1 MITKASMPGALAFL
15 ASDSKTGYLG
25 AGSIFAEC
33 RRSDGGG
40 THFYRSLVACTPSR
54 QKLS

>member
-1 MITKASMPGALAFL
+1 MIIKASMPGALAFL

-40 THFYRSLVACTPSR
+40 THFYRSLVAYTPSR

>member
-1 MITKASMPGALAFL
+1 MTTKAGMPGVLPFL

-40 THFYRSLVACTPSR
+40 THFYRSLVACTPGR
-54 QKLS
+54 QELS